1 MMKLIRNGAPL
12 MITADVVSRIAY
24 FLINFDFGQKYLGEV
39 TTVA

>member
-1 MMKLIRNGAPL
+1 
-12 MITADVVSRIAY
+12 VVNRIAY